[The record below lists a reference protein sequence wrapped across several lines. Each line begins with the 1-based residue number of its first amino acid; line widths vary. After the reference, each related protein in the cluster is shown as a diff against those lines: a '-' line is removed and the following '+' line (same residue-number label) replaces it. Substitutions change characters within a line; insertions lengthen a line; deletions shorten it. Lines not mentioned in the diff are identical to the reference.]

1 MAEQYSNRA
10 DLRNP
15 AAKIA
20 ATATK
25 GQTYGEA
32 GKQIAA
38 QKAVPM
44 GAAPTDVQAAQ
55 PTVVPGQVAD
65 LVGPTNRPTEPI
77 SAGADFGDGPGSEIF
92 GLSTAPPL
100 VPNLGYGPGTR
111 QDLVDQVRFVYSKFP
126 NPAIFQLLLNLEEQ
140 PIQ

>member
-20 ATATK
+20 ATAAK

-32 GKQIAA
+32 GKQMAA
-38 QKAVPM
+38 QKVVPM
-44 GAAPTDVQAAQ
+44 GAAPTDVQATQQTAA
-55 PTVVPGQVAD
+55 PGQVAD
-65 LVGPTNRPTEPI
+65 LTAATNRPSEPI
-77 SAGADFGDGPGSEIF
+77 SSGADFGDGPGSEIF
-92 GLSTAPPL
+92 GLSTSPPL
-100 VPNLGYGPGTR
+100 IPNLGYGPGTR
-111 QDLVDQVRFVYSKFP
+111 QDLVDQIRFVYSKFP

-140 PIQ
+140 PLQ